1 MDTVK
6 RTAAA
11 TWKGSLEDGEGS
23 VSRTTSGQGSEPLT
37 WEARVGQP
45 GGRTS
50 PEELIAAAHA
60 GCYSMALAHVLDEQG
75 IHPDHLD
82 VTATCDLELGQD
94 GPRIA
99 AIELEVHGRI
109 PGLEAAAFEEAS
121 RRAEA
126 TCPVSNALRGNLEI
140 RVRSVLE
147 TT

>member
-1 MDTVK
+1 MDTVR

-11 TWKGSLEDGEGS
+11 TWSGGLEDGEGS
-23 VSRTTSGQGSEPLT
+23 VSRTTSGQGSESMT
-37 WEARVGQP
+37 WGARVGEP
-45 GGRTS
+45 AGRTS

-60 GCYSMALAHVLDEQG
+60 GCYSMALAHVLDELG
-75 IHPDHLD
+75 IHPKELD
-82 VTATCDLELGQD
+82 VTATCDLEVGPD

-109 PGLEAAAFEEAS
+109 PGLDASAFEEAN

-147 TT
+147 AS